1 MMPIAMCIGAIGY
14 DWFEHLSFLMP
25 YLIFFMLLF
34 TFSKLS
40 PKGIKYT
47 RLHFILLAIQL
58 IGGTAFYFLS
68 SSFNEILAEG
78 GMICIIAPT
87 ATAAAVIT
95 SILGG
100 DLKFI
105 TGYVLISNLGAA
117 IVAPLLFTFGLGT
130 EDVSFITTFTD
141 IFIKVFP
148 LLFAPLLLAWFI
160 RFTMPPVQ
168 NFMLKF
174 SKAPF
179 YFWSF
184 SLTIATATTVSYL
197 VRLENHN
204 FTLEISMAI
213 ISLIICGSQFIIGK
227 TLGSKYNN
235 RIAAGQ
241 SLGQK
246 NTILAIWMAQVFLNP
261 ITALA
266 PATYILWQNIINS
279 YQLWKKSRKDE
290 AAQTLKAR
298 D

>member
-1 MMPIAMCIGAIGY
+1 MMPIAMTIGALGY
-14 DWFEHLSFLMP
+14 ELFAKLSFLMP

-40 PKGIKYT
+40 PKGIRYNK
-47 RLHFILLAIQL
+47 LHFMLLAIQL
-58 IGGTAFYFLS
+58 LGATAFYFFF
-68 SSFNEILAEG
+68 SSFNEILGQG
-78 GMICIIAPT
+78 GMICIITPT

-105 TGYVLISNLGAA
+105 TGYVLISNLGTA
-117 IVAPLLFTFGLGT
+117 ILAPLLFTFGMGT
-130 EDVSFITTFTD
+130 EDISFIKTFMD

-148 LLFAPLLLAWFI
+148 LLFAPLLLAWVI
-160 RFTMPPVQ
+160 RYTMKPVQ
-168 NFMLKF
+168 DIMLRF

-179 YFWSF
+179 YFWS
-184 SLTIATATTVSYL
+184 LCLAIATATTVNYL
-197 VRLENHN
+197 VNLENHN
-204 FTLEISMAI
+204 FTLEISLALF
-213 ISLIICGSQFIIGK
+213 SLLICTFQFFIGK
-227 TLGSKYNN
+227 YLGSRYGD

-246 NTILAIWMAQVFLNP
+246 NTILAIWMCQIFLNP

-279 YQLWKKSRKDE
+279 YQLWKKSHKERVLE
-290 AAQTLKAR
+290 RAEQN
-298 D
+298 